1 VVANASQLPPG
12 AVSISVV
19 GGNLGRRL
27 AATTGTVTL
36 ELSMSSDDSQ
46 VGAAALSLSSLS
58 SNTPFLS
65 QDKGKYGE
73 AGEMKGCQWWL
84 VGFLGKKMVK
94 WGFQGVYVG
103 MLLVMILCWGSMF
116 HPWF

>member
-65 QDKGKYGE
+65 QDMGE
-73 AGEMKGCQWWL
+73 IWGGGNEGVPMVAR
-84 VGFLGKKMVK
+84 FLG
-94 WGFQGVYVG
+94 FF
-103 MLLVMILCWGSMF
+103 GSHLF
-116 HPWF
+116 